1 MSTDDPFSSGSERT
15 VLRPNPGGRRGG
27 PPGGGPPGGGGPPPP
42 GGGGGFAGTPRG
54 GDAAAPL
61 PAIGNNPLATA
72 AAPLLALAVRLR
84 STAAVANVEALRA
97 RVIDEIR
104 GFERRVSAANL
115 PRETMRGGHYAIC
128 ATIDD
133 VINNT
138 PWGTSGQWAAQSMCR
153 SFHNDVAGGER
164 FFDFL
169 GHFQKEPGRYTDVL
183 ELMYLCLS
191 LGFEGRMRVSQRG
204 ASELNRTREGL
215 FNLLRQN
222 RGEPERALSPQW
234 RGLEAPHRPLTSV
247 LPAWVIAVAVAA
259 VLTLVYVVFVFL
271 LNDRS
276 DSVSDKF
283 ALLPP
288 AGPVTLNIA
297 APAPPPV
304 QRDELVQRLS
314 TFLEPEV
321 KAGLVTVSGTPQTAM
336 VRVRGNDL
344 FSSGTATLN
353 DKYLPLIGRI
363 AAALDKEQ
371 GSVLVIG
378 HTDNV
383 PIRSLR
389 FPSNFQLSV
398 ARAETVRDLLRH
410 NVTERREISAEGRAD
425 GDPIASNSTPEGRAA
440 NRRTEVVLTRQDN
453 GQ

>member
-15 VLRPNPGGRRGG
+15 VVRPNPGGRRGG
-27 PPGGGPPGGGGPPPP
+27 PPGGGPPGPPPSGGGY
-42 GGGGGFAGTPRG
+42 AGAPRG
-54 GDAAAPL
+54 GDATAAL
-61 PAIGNNPLATA
+61 PTIGNNPLANA

-84 STAAVANVEALRA
+84 NTAAVANIEALRA
-97 RVIDEIR
+97 RIVDEIR
-104 GFERRVSAANL
+104 SFERRVSAANL

-138 PWGTSGQWAAQSMCR
+138 PWGTAGQWAAQSMCR

-191 LGFEGRMRVSQRG
+191 LGFEGRMRVAQRG
-204 ASELNRTREGL
+204 ASELNRTRESL
-215 FNLLRQN
+215 YNLLRQGK
-222 RGEPERALSPQW
+222 GEAERALSPQW

-247 LPAWVIAVAVAA
+247 LPAWVIGVAAAA
-259 VLTLVYVVFVFL
+259 VLTLAYVVFVFL

-276 DSVSDKF
+276 DAVSEKF

-288 AGPVTLNIA
+288 TGPVTLNIT

-314 TFLEPEV
+314 TFLAPEI
-321 KAGLVTVSGTPQTAM
+321 KEGLVTVSGTPQTAM
-336 VRVRGNDL
+336 VRIRGNDL
-344 FSSGTATLN
+344 FASGTAALN
-353 DKYLPLIGRI
+353 DKYLSLIGRI
-363 AAALDKEQ
+363 ASALDKEQ
-371 GSVLVIG
+371 GSVLVLG

-398 ARAETVRDLLRH
+398 ARAETVRDLLRQDM
-410 NVTERREISAEGRAD
+410 TQRRDIKAEGRAD
-425 GDPIASNSTPEGRAA
+425 GDPIASNATPEGRAA
-440 NRRTEVVLTRQDN
+440 NRRTEVVLNRQDD

>member
-1 MSTDDPFSSGSERT
+1 MSTDDPFSAGSERT
-15 VLRPNPGGRRGG
+15 VIRPNPGGRRGG
-27 PPGGGPPGGGGPPPP
+27 APPSGGAPPGAPSGM
-42 GGGGGFAGTPRG
+42 PRG
-54 GDAAAPL
+54 ADATVPL
-61 PAIGNNPLATA
+61 PAIGTNPLATA

-84 STAAVANVEALRA
+84 NTAAVANIEALRA
-97 RVIDEIR
+97 RIVDEIR
-104 GFERRVSAANL
+104 AFERRVSAANL

-169 GHFQKEPGRYTDVL
+169 GHFQREPGRYTDVL

-191 LGFEGRMRVSQRG
+191 LGFEGRMRVAQRG

-215 FNLLRQN
+215 YNLLRQN
-222 RGEPERALSPQW
+222 RGEAERGLSPQW
-234 RGLEAPHRPLTSV
+234 RGLEAPHRQLTSV
-247 LPAWVIAVAVAA
+247 LPAWVIGAAVAA
-259 VLTLVYVVFVFL
+259 VLTLVYVIFVFL
-271 LNDRS
+271 LNDGS
-276 DSVSDKF
+276 DLVSNEF
-283 ALLPP
+283 ATLPP
-288 AGPVTLNIA
+288 SGPVTLNIT

-304 QRDELVQRLS
+304 VQDDLLTRLRK
-314 TFLEPEV
+314 FLDPEI
-321 KAGLVTVSGTPQTAM
+321 KEGLVTVQATAQTAT
-336 VRVRGNDL
+336 VRIRGNDL
-344 FSSGTATLN
+344 FASGTATLN

-363 AAALDKEQ
+363 GDALDKEQ
-371 GSVLVIG
+371 GSVLVVG

-389 FPSNFQLSV
+389 FPSNYQLSV

-410 NVTERREISAEGRAD
+410 DMKQQHQVSAEGRAD
-425 GDPIASNSTPEGRAA
+425 GDPVASNATPEGRAA
-440 NRRTEVVLTRQDN
+440 NRRTDVVLNRQDS

>member
-1 MSTDDPFSSGSERT
+1 MSTDDPFSTGSERT
-15 VLRPNPGGRRGG
+15 VIRPNPGGRRGG
-27 PPGGGPPGGGGPPPP
+27 PAPGPGQAPMAAPQGV
-42 GGGGGFAGTPRG
+42 PRG
-54 GDAAAPL
+54 ADAAAAL
-61 PAIGNNPLATA
+61 PSVGNNALANA

-84 STAAVANVEALRA
+84 NTAAVANVEALRA
-97 RVIDEIR
+97 RIIDEIR
-104 GFERRVSAANL
+104 SFERRVSAANL

-138 PWGTSGQWAAQSMCR
+138 PWGTAGQWAAQSMCR

-169 GHFQKEPGRYTDVL
+169 GHFQKEPGRYGDVL

-191 LGFEGRMRVSQRG
+191 LGFEGRMRVAQRG

-215 FNLLRQN
+215 YNLLRQN
-222 RGEPERALSPQW
+222 KGEAERALSPQW
-234 RGLEAPHRPLTSV
+234 RGLAAPHRPLTAV
-247 LPAWVIAVAVAA
+247 LPAWVIGVGVAA

-271 LNDRS
+271 LNDKS
-276 DSVSDKF
+276 DAVAEKF

-288 AGPVTLNIA
+288 TGPVTLNIT

-336 VRVRGNDL
+336 VRIRGNDL
-344 FSSGTATLN
+344 YASGTAALN

-410 NVTERREISAEGRAD
+410 NMTERREISAEGRAD
-425 GDPIASNSTPEGRAA
+425 GDPIASNATAEGRAA
-440 NRRTEVVLTRQDN
+440 NRRTEVVLNRQDN